1 MHFLK
6 GGFSMGKNI
15 IFSKVKKDMLL
26 EKDCVQNNM
35 SGELCEKNELHCL
48 K

>member
-1 MHFLK
+1 MGKKHYFLK
-6 GGFSMGKNI
+6 GEKN
-15 IFSKVKKDMLL
+15 MLL
-26 EKDCVQNNM
+26 EKDCIQNNM